1 MKTVFV
7 LLVSLLGFTGCEAQ
21 DKKNNNKTNQND
33 MIVEA
38 VKTNKPEA
46 VKALLKEDANVE
58 SRDTENHTLLLIATH
73 QNAVEV
79 AKILVAAGANVNAQ
93 DSIKDS
99 PFLYAGAQGR
109 LELVKLYLANGA
121 DFTVFNRYGGSAL
134 IPAAEKGHIEVVR
147 LLSSTKG
154 FPVNH
159 VNNLGWTA
167 LMEAVVLGTGGKVHT
182 EIVQILIDAGC
193 DITIPDFDGVTAL
206 THAKN
211 RGFKEIAAILE
222 AAAKRN

>member
-1 MKTVFV
+1 MKAVF
-7 LLVSLLGFTGCEAQ
+7 LLMVSLLGLTGCEAQ
-21 DKKNNNKTNQND
+21 DKNNNNKTNQNN

-46 VKALLKEDANVE
+46 VKTLLKEGANVE
-58 SRDTENHTLLLIATH
+58 SKDAENHTLLLMATR
-73 QNAVEV
+73 QNAVKM
-79 AKILVAAGANVNAQ
+79 AKILVAAGADVNAQ
-93 DSIKDS
+93 DNIKDS
-99 PFLYAGAQGR
+99 PFLYAGARGH
-109 LELVKLYLANGA
+109 LELIKLYLANGA

-154 FPVNH
+154 FPINH

-182 EIVQILIDAGC
+182 EIVHILVDAGC
-193 DITIPDFDGVTAL
+193 DITIPDFDRVTAL
-206 THAKN
+206 THAKK

>member
-1 MKTVFV
+1 MKAVFV
-7 LLVSLLGFTGCEAQ
+7 LMVSLLGLRGCEAQ
-21 DKKNNNKTNQND
+21 DKNNKINKND

-38 VKTNKPEA
+38 VKNNKTET
-46 VKALLKEDANVE
+46 VKALLKEGVSVE
-58 SRDTENHTLLLIATH
+58 SRDAENHTILLIATH
-73 QNAVEV
+73 QNAVEMTKV
-79 AKILVAAGANVNAQ
+79 LVAAGANVNAQ
-93 DSIKDS
+93 DNIKDS
-99 PFLYAGAQGR
+99 PFLYAGARGY

-121 DFTVFNRYGGSAL
+121 NFTVFNRYGGSAL

-154 FPVNH
+154 FPINH

-182 EIVQILIDAGC
+182 EIVQILVDAGC
-193 DITIPDFDGVTAL
+193 DITIPDFDEVTAL

-222 AAAKRN
+222 AATKRN

>member
-1 MKTVFV
+1 MKAVF
-7 LLVSLLGFTGCEAQ
+7 LLMVSLLGLTGCEAQ
-21 DKKNNNKTNQND
+21 DKSENNKTNKND

-38 VKTNKPEA
+38 VTTNKLET
-46 VKALLKEDANVE
+46 VKALLKEGTNVE
-58 SRDTENHTLLLIATH
+58 SRDTQNHTLLLIATH
-73 QNAVEV
+73 QNAVEM
-79 AKILVAAGANVNAQ
+79 AKVLVVAGANVNAQ
-93 DSIKDS
+93 DDIKDS
-99 PFLYAGAQGR
+99 PFLYAGARGH

-121 DFTVFNRYGGSAL
+121 NFKVFNRYGGSAL

-154 FPVNH
+154 FPINH

-182 EIVQILIDAGC
+182 EIVRLLVDAGC

-222 AAAKRN
+222 EAGKRN

>member
-1 MKTVFV
+1 MKGVF
-7 LLVSLLGFTGCEAQ
+7 LLMVSLFGLTGCEAQ
-21 DKKNNNKTNQND
+21 DKNNNNKTNQNN

-46 VKALLKEDANVE
+46 VKALLKEGANVE
-58 SRDTENHTLLLIATH
+58 SRDAENHTLLLISTH
-73 QNAVEV
+73 QNAVEM

-93 DSIKDS
+93 DNIKDS
-99 PFLYAGAQGR
+99 PFLYAGARGH

-134 IPAAEKGHIEVVR
+134 IPASEKGHIEVVR

-154 FPVNH
+154 FPINH

-182 EIVQILIDAGC
+182 EIVQILVDAGC

>member
-1 MKTVFV
+1 MKAVF
-7 LLVSLLGFTGCEAQ
+7 LLMVSLLGLTGCEAQ
-21 DKKNNNKTNQND
+21 DKNNNNKINQND

-46 VKALLKEDANVE
+46 VKTLLKEGANVE
-58 SRDTENHTLLLIATH
+58 SRDAENHTLLLIATH
-73 QNAVEV
+73 QNAVEM

-93 DSIKDS
+93 DNIKDS
-99 PFLYAGAQGR
+99 PFLYAGARGH
-109 LELVKLYLANGA
+109 LELVKLYLANGV

-154 FPVNH
+154 FPINH

-182 EIVQILIDAGC
+182 EIVQILVDAGC